1 MNLYEIQEK
10 LKTMRIQDIP
20 LNVALYSRVS
30 TDSLM
35 QATSIVNQ
43 SEGGRAKILE
53 NKKWNFVGEFVDEGI
68 SGTSTS
74 KRTEFNHMIELAKE
88 GKIDL
93 IVTKSVARFGRNTI
107 DVVQT
112 ARELKKS
119 GVGIWFFEDGILSL
133 DNDGEMRLTM
143 MAAFAQSESERKSV
157 NVRFGQQMAIK
168 RGTVFGFDNMFGY
181 HLVKGKLIVDEK
193 EAPMVRTL
201 FEMYATDKYSMNQ
214 IEEYLYELGYR
225 NHKGNKISHA
235 TMANIIRNPKY
246 KGIFCGGKVTK
257 LDLFSEKIEFLTED
271 KWTKID
277 GGVPALVSEEL
288 WERANEVLARRSKDV
303 KNKQNQCTH
312 PNLMTGKLFCVHCGR
327 PYHRKSSHGRVKNNN
342 STWVCAGKIQNGAA
356 TCPGKYLHES
366 EIKELMYEMFC
377 EMKPELE
384 PLMQE
389 YVRIVQKALEGD
401 DTLKRIEN
409 LKDEVKHINE
419 KKSKL
424 LSLNI
429 SGKIDD
435 DDFEIMN
442 NQLASERKEREKEIL
457 RLEDVLLKR
466 EKLEEKFE
474 EIKGLL
480 TRIGSIENPDMID
493 DVFIRNY
500 IERVD
505 VETID
510 GVTKLNIKLITGKQV
525 EKYLG
530 GLLPVHKGLR
540 LLTGR
545 NYVFKRLTPYGS
557 GWSDVVYC
565 AEIQVI

>member
-1 MNLYEIQEK
+1 MKLYDIQEK
-10 LKTMRIQDIP
+10 LKTTRIQDIA

-43 SEGGRAKILE
+43 SAGGRAKITE

-68 SGTSTS
+68 TGTSMN
-74 KRTEFNHMIELAKE
+74 KRAEFNRMIDMAKA

-112 ARELKKS
+112 ARELKKI
-119 GVGIWFFEDGILSL
+119 GVGIWFFEDGILSI

-157 NVRFGQQMAIK
+157 NVRFGLQQAIK
-168 RGTVFGFDNMFGY
+168 RGTVFGFNNMFGY
-181 HLVKGKLIVDEK
+181 DLVKGKLIINEE
-193 EAPMVRTL
+193 EAPMIRIL

-214 IEEYLYELGYR
+214 IEKHLYELGYR
-225 NHKGNKISHA
+225 NHNGKKISHA

-246 KGIFCGGKVTK
+246 KGVYCGGKVTK
-257 LDLFSEKIEFLTED
+257 LDLFSDKVEFLSED
-271 KWTKID
+271 KWTKIE
-277 GGVPALVSEEL
+277 GGVPAIVSEEL

-312 PNLMTGKLFCVHCGR
+312 PNLMTGKLFCAHCGT
-327 PYHRKSSHGRVKNNN
+327 PYHRKSSHGRVSENN
-342 STWVCAGKIQNGAA
+342 STWVCAGKIKNGAA
-356 TCPGKYLHES
+356 SCPGKYIHES

-377 EMKPELE
+377 EMKEELE
-384 PLMQE
+384 PLMEE
-389 YVRIVQKALEGD
+389 YVRVVRQALENSD
-401 DTLKRIEN
+401 EPKRIEA
-409 LKDEVKHINE
+409 LRVEIQHIND

-424 LSLNI
+424 LSLNL

-435 DDFEIMN
+435 DEFEIMN
-442 NQLASERKEREKEIL
+442 NQLAAERREKEKEAL
-457 RLEDVLLKR
+457 KLEGELLQR
-466 EKLEEKFE
+466 DKLEERFV
-474 EIKGLL
+474 EIRNLL
-480 TRIGSIENPDMID
+480 ARIGSVNSADVID
-493 DVFIRNY
+493 DVFVRNY
-500 IERVD
+500 IDRVD
-505 VETID
+505 VEMID
-510 GVTKLNIKLITGKQV
+510 GVTKMNFKLVTGREV
-525 EKYLG
+525 ERYLG
-530 GLLPVHKGLR
+530 RLLPVHKGLR